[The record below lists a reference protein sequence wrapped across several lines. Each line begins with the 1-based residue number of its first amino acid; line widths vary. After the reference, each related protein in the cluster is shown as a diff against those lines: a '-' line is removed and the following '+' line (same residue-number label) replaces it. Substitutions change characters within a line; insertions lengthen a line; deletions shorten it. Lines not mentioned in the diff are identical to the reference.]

1 MITHIHIH
9 RGHRTVD
16 SKVKDS
22 SLDRARAAA
31 EAAAEELELLESGLK
46 RGTVSEAQV
55 AAARRKAQAA
65 EQRFD
70 AEARKAGL

>member
-9 RGHRTVD
+9 RGRRTLD
-16 SKVKDS
+16 SKVNDS
-22 SLDRARAAA
+22 PLDRARAAA
-31 EAAAEELELLESGLK
+31 EAAAEELDLLERGLQ
-46 RGTVSEAQV
+46 RGTVTEAQV

-70 AEARKAGL
+70 AEARKAGA